1 MEATTI
7 GLDIAKSVFHVHVA
21 DGNGR
26 MILSRKLRR
35 SQVEPFFAKLPKCV
49 VGMEACGSAHH
60 WARIIRALGH
70 EVRLIPA
77 AYVKPYVR
85 RNKTDARDAEAI
97 CEAVSRPNM
106 RFVQVKTVAQQASR
120 GLERS
125 LDLLTRQRTQL
136 MNSLRS
142 LLAEIGII
150 ARPGERGFAELL
162 AVLNDAAAE
171 IPEVLR
177 EALHLMARHIEAMS
191 ASITVLQAR
200 VEAVVRTNPVMRR
213 LMTIPGVGPMTA
225 HAVVTAI
232 GGGRQ
237 FRCARDF
244 AAWCGLT
251 RREHATAGK
260 SRGGR
265 ISRQGETRL
274 RTLLALG
281 ASTVMRHVRTRGD
294 RATGWQR
301 GILAR
306 RPVKVAVIAQAAKT
320 ARIVWAVLTSGETYR
335 RPAAIA
341 A

>member
-21 DGNGR
+21 DHTGR
-26 MILSRKLRR
+26 AMLSRKLRR
-35 SQVEPFFAKLPKCV
+35 AELEPFFAKHPKSV

-60 WARIIRALGH
+60 WGRVIAGLGH

-77 AYVKPYVR
+77 AYVKPFVR

-106 RFVQVKTVAQQASR
+106 RFVPVKTVAQQASR

-150 ARPGERGFAELL
+150 ARGGERGFAELL
-162 AVLNDAAAE
+162 QVLADDAAA
-171 IPEVLR
+171 IPAVLR
-177 EALHLMARHIEAMS
+177 EALRLMARHIASLE
-191 ASITVLQAR
+191 ASIAVLGAR
-200 VEAVVRTNPVMRR
+200 IEARARQDAVMRR
-213 LMTIPGVGPMTA
+213 LMTIPGIGPITA

-232 GGGRQ
+232 GDGRQ

-274 RTLLALG
+274 RTLFALG
-281 ASTVMRHVRTRGD
+281 ASTLMRHARARGD
-294 RATGWQR
+294 RATQWQR

-306 RPVKVAVIAQAAKT
+306 RPVKVAVLAQAAKT
-320 ARIVWAVLTSGETYR
+320 ARIAWAVLTSGQAYR
-335 RPAAIA
+335 RPAQVA

>member
-1 MEATTI
+1 MEASMI
-7 GLDIAKSVFHVHVA
+7 GLDIAKSVFHVHVV
-21 DGNGR
+21 DRSGR
-26 MILSRKLRR
+26 TILSRKLRR
-35 SQVEPFFAKLPKCV
+35 AQVEPFFARHPKAV
-49 VGMEACGSAHH
+49 VGLEACGSAHH
-60 WARIIRALGH
+60 WARIIAALGH

-77 AYVKPYVR
+77 AYVKPYVK

-97 CEAVSRPNM
+97 CEALSRPNM
-106 RFVQVKTVAQQASR
+106 RFVPVKTVMQQASR

-142 LLAEIGII
+142 LLAEIGMI
-150 ARPGERGFAELL
+150 ARSGERGFAELL
-162 AVLNDAAAE
+162 QALNDAAAE

-177 EALHLMARHIEAMS
+177 ESLRLMARHIDALS
-191 ASITVLQAR
+191 ISITVLQAR
-200 VEAVVRTNPVMRR
+200 IEAVVRNNAVMRR
-213 LMTIPGVGPMTA
+213 LMTIPGIGPLTA

-232 GGGRQ
+232 GDGRQ

-251 RREHATAGK
+251 RREHASAGK

-274 RTLLALG
+274 RTLFALG
-281 ASTVMRHVRTRGD
+281 ASTIMRHVRTRGD
-294 RATGWQR
+294 RGTVWQR

-306 RPVKVAVIAQAAKT
+306 RPIKVAVLAQAAKT
-320 ARIVWAVLTSGETYR
+320 ARIAWAVLTSGETYR
-335 RPAAIA
+335 RPVAA
-341 A
+341 

>member
-21 DGNGR
+21 DRDGR
-26 MILSRKLRR
+26 TILSRKLRR
-35 SQVEPFFAKLPKCV
+35 AEVEPFFAKFPKCV

-60 WARIIRALGH
+60 WARIIAALGH

-97 CEAVSRPNM
+97 CEAVSRANM
-106 RFVQVKTVAQQASR
+106 RFVAIKTVAQQASR

-162 AVLNDAAAE
+162 GVLADEAAE
-171 IPEVLR
+171 IPAVLR
-177 EALHLMARHIEAMS
+177 EALCLMARHIEAMS
-191 ASITVLQAR
+191 ASITVLQTR
-200 VEAVVRTNPVMRR
+200 IEAVVRQNAVMRR
-213 LMTIPGVGPMTA
+213 LMTIPGVGPITA

-232 GGGRQ
+232 GDGRQ
-237 FRCARDF
+237 FRCARDPRVKPH
-244 AAWCGLT
+244 
-251 RREHATAGK
+251 RR
-260 SRGGR
+260 
-265 ISRQGETRL
+265 
-274 RTLLALG
+274 
-281 ASTVMRHVRTRGD
+281 
-294 RATGWQR
+294 
-301 GILAR
+301 
-306 RPVKVAVIAQAAKT
+306 
-320 ARIVWAVLTSGETYR
+320 
-335 RPAAIA
+335 
-341 A
+341 

>member
-200 VEAVVRTNPVMRR
+200 V
-213 LMTIPGVGPMTA
+213 
-225 HAVVTAI
+225 
-232 GGGRQ
+232 
-237 FRCARDF
+237 
-244 AAWCGLT
+244 
-251 RREHATAGK
+251 
-260 SRGGR
+260 
-265 ISRQGETRL
+265 
-274 RTLLALG
+274 
-281 ASTVMRHVRTRGD
+281 
-294 RATGWQR
+294 
-301 GILAR
+301 
-306 RPVKVAVIAQAAKT
+306 
-320 ARIVWAVLTSGETYR
+320 
-335 RPAAIA
+335 
-341 A
+341 

>member
-1 MEATTI
+1 MEASMI
-7 GLDIAKSVFHVHVA
+7 GLDIAKSIFHVHVV
-21 DGNGR
+21 DRSGR
-26 MILSRKLRR
+26 TMLSRKLRR
-35 SQVEPFFAKLPKCV
+35 AQVEPFFARHPKAV
-49 VGMEACGSAHH
+49 VGLEACGSAHH
-60 WARIIRALGH
+60 WARIIAALGH

-77 AYVKPYVR
+77 AYVKPYVK

-97 CEAVSRPNM
+97 CEALSRPNM
-106 RFVQVKTVAQQASR
+106 RFVPVKTVMQQASR

-142 LLAEIGII
+142 LLAEIGMI
-150 ARPGERGFAELL
+150 ARSGERGFAELL
-162 AVLNDAAAE
+162 QALNDAAAE

-177 EALHLMARHIEAMS
+177 ESLRLMARHIDALS
-191 ASITVLQAR
+191 ISITVLQAR
-200 VEAVVRTNPVMRR
+200 IEAVVRNNAVMRR
-213 LMTIPGVGPMTA
+213 LMTIPGIGPLTA

-232 GGGRQ
+232 GDGRQ

-251 RREHATAGK
+251 RREHASAGK

-274 RTLLALG
+274 RTLFALG
-281 ASTVMRHVRTRGD
+281 ASTLMRHVRRRGD
-294 RATGWQR
+294 RATVWQR

-306 RPVKVAVIAQAAKT
+306 RPIKVAVLAQAAKT
-320 ARIVWAVLTSGETYR
+320 ARIAWAVLTSGETYR
-335 RPAAIA
+335 RPVAA
-341 A
+341 

>member
-1 MEATTI
+1 
-7 GLDIAKSVFHVHVA
+7 L
-21 DGNGR
+21 
-26 MILSRKLRR
+26 
-35 SQVEPFFAKLPKCV
+35 
-49 VGMEACGSAHH
+49 EACGSAHH
-60 WARIIRALGH
+60 WARIIAALGH

-77 AYVKPYVR
+77 AYVKPYVK

-97 CEAVSRPNM
+97 CEALSRPNM
-106 RFVQVKTVAQQASR
+106 RFVPVKTVMQQASR

-142 LLAEIGII
+142 LLAEIGMI
-150 ARPGERGFAELL
+150 ARSGERGFAELL
-162 AVLNDAAAE
+162 QALNDAAAE

-177 EALHLMARHIEAMS
+177 ESLRLMARHIDALS
-191 ASITVLQAR
+191 ISITVLQAR
-200 VEAVVRTNPVMRR
+200 IEAVVRNNAVMRR
-213 LMTIPGVGPMTA
+213 LMTIPGIGPLTA

-232 GGGRQ
+232 GDGRQ

-251 RREHATAGK
+251 RREHASAGK

-274 RTLLALG
+274 RTLFALG
-281 ASTVMRHVRTRGD
+281 ASTIMRHVRTRGD
-294 RATGWQR
+294 RGTVWQR

-306 RPVKVAVIAQAAKT
+306 RPIKVAVLAQAAKT
-320 ARIVWAVLTSGETYR
+320 ARIAWAVLTSGETYR
-335 RPAAIA
+335 RPVAA
-341 A
+341 

>member
-1 MEATTI
+1 MDATTI
-7 GLDIAKSVFHVHVA
+7 GLDIAKSVCHVHVA

-26 MILSRKLRR
+26 TILSRKLRR
-35 SQVEPFFAKLPKCV
+35 SQVKAFFAKLPKCV

-60 WARIIRALGH
+60 WGRIIAALGH

-97 CEAVSRPNM
+97 CEAVSRANM
-106 RFVQVKTVAQQASR
+106 RFVAIKTVAQQAAR

-150 ARPGERGFAELL
+150 ARPGERGFSELLTALADEAAEL
-162 AVLNDAAAE
+162 
-171 IPEVLR
+171 PEVLR
-177 EALHLMARHIEAMS
+177 EALRLMARHIEAIAQSM
-191 ASITVLQAR
+191 TVLKTRIEAR
-200 VEAVVRTNPVMRR
+200 ARQNPVMRR

-232 GGGRQ
+232 GDGRQ

-251 RREHATAGK
+251 RHEHATAGK

-274 RTLLALG
+274 RTLFALG
-281 ASTVMRHVRTRGD
+281 ASTVMRQVRVHGE

-306 RPVKVAVIAQAAKT
+306 RPVKVAVLAQAAKT
-320 ARIVWAVLTSGETYR
+320 ARIAWAMLISGEAYH
-335 RPAAIA
+335 RPAAA
-341 A
+341 